1 MVYSAIISWFT
12 HIYGYYT
19 LFDFILPYIG
29 YIDTFKKNKGN
40 SCVSL
45 NQQIFISHDGSE
57 WYFGVFANSCLCVLT
72 QWQFPPPCD
81 IRQLNLSKE
90 QQSQLRS
97 LRAEHRQ
104 ILDRVGKQNRSLE
117 RSRRQNIIRIL
128 SSASFDE
135 TQASRYVADHYQAKS
150 RFAVEELGVQHK
162 IYRLL
167 TPEQQKIWLETCVR

>member
-1 MVYSAIISWFT
+1 MSALTSKSLFPMMVVSGILGYLPT
-12 HIYGYYT
+12 HAYA
-19 LFDFILPYIG
+19 FLPN
-29 YIDTFKKNKGN
+29 DSF
-40 SCVSL
+40 L
-45 NQQIFISHDGSE
+45 
-57 WYFGVFANSCLCVLT
+57 
-72 QWQFPPPCD
+72 PPCD

-90 QQSQLRS
+90 QQGQLRS
-97 LRAEHRQ
+97 LRVEHRQ

-167 TPEQQKIWLETCVR
+167 TPEQQKIWVETCVR